1 MKNKRHGK
9 KMYEPP
15 RIMEVLGVASWL
27 LAGSAPRGIPT
38 PGEDQGP
45 DGGGMAKSNSWD
57 IWNTDDLDDN
67 KTSKH
72 SNPWGED

>member
-15 RIMEVLGVASWL
+15 RIMEVLGVAS
-27 LAGSAPRGIPT
+27 
-38 PGEDQGP
+38 GEDQGP
-45 DGGGMAKSNSWD
+45 DGCGMAKSNSWD
-57 IWNTDDLDDN
+57 IWDTDDLDDN